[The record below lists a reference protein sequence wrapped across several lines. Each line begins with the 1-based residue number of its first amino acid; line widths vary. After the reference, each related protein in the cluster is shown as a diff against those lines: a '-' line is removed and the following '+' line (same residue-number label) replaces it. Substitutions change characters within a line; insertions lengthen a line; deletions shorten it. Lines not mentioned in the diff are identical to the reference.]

1 MNHQNR
7 AFGIDILRLFCCIG
21 IVCCHWVHDAAAIGP
36 YFVIAFFVM
45 SGFLLAPGFFQKTH
59 VDFLNFYRKKSR
71 QLLPMLL
78 MALFLGFIMRMASCC
93 LHPQDHT
100 LLPQWSAQQWSH
112 FDLVGFVY
120 YYNGPC
126 WYMVVEIYFLLSAPF
141 LLSLITI
148 PQGQLRL
155 ALPLFFLLFAYLLSF
170 TGYSHSEHYHR
181 CANGFYFSPFCHL
194 WEFFFGMVA
203 YVVSVRLRPAQRLR
217 PQQLRWISCILG
229 GIAVGICLMLFSL
242 DEERDLG
249 FLNYSLVFDTGVT
262 LFFGVL
268 VMSLYYTRIAMRE
281 SIGNSLLFLSSLTYP
296 VYLTHG
302 VVAVFSGY
310 IMQKIGVS
318 DSVVSAL
325 LASVV
330 ATALLSILMQRI
342 QSKFFNHSSSQIAR

>member
-7 AFGIDILRLFCCIG
+7 AFGIDVLRLLCCIG
-21 IVCCHWVHDAAAIGP
+21 IVCSHWVHGAAAIGP

-45 SGFLLAPGFFQKTH
+45 SGFLLVPGFFQKSH
-59 VDFLNFYRKKSR
+59 VDFFNFYSKKSR
-71 QLLPMLL
+71 QFLPMLL
-78 MALFLGFIMRMASCC
+78 QALFLGFIMRMASYC

-112 FDLVGFVY
+112 FDLVSFIY

-148 PQGQLRL
+148 PQRQLRS
-155 ALPLFFLLFAYLLSF
+155 ALSLFFLLFAYLLSF
-170 TGYSHSEHYHR
+170 SGYSHSEHYHR

-203 YVVSVRLRPAQRLR
+203 YVVSVRLRPAQCLR
-217 PQQLRWISCILG
+217 PQHLRWISCILG
-229 GIAVGICLMLFSL
+229 GLAVGICLMLISL

-249 FLNYSLVFDTGVT
+249 FLNYSLVFDSVVT
-262 LFFGVL
+262 LIFAAL
-268 VMSLYYTRIAMRE
+268 VMSLYYTQIAMRE
-281 SIGNSLLFLSSLTYP
+281 SVGKFLLFLSALTYP

-302 VVAVFSGY
+302 VVAVFCGY
-310 IMQKIGVS
+310 IMQKICAMDFGIGS
-318 DSVVSAL
+318 L
-325 LASVV
+325 LASAL
-330 ATALLSILMQRI
+330 ATILLSILMLRI
-342 QSKFFNHSSSQIAR
+342 QCKYFNK